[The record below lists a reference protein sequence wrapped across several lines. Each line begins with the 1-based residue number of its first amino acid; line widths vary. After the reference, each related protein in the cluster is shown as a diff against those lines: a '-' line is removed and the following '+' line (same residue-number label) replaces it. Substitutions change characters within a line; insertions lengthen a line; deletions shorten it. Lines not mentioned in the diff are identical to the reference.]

1 MSEIYSITIL
11 AGLGLIVLIS
21 ILAHFLM
28 KKRTHKDFYLVII
41 VCGFF
46 MLCALYLFVTGII
59 DIINNNLGIYQ
70 SAEGICE
77 IAFFE
82 ESSGRFGSHPSY
94 YNIYIDGLNI
104 SADGEEFSFLNEETV
119 ACEVTYLDA
128 TDTLV
133 EIQIK

>member
-1 MSEIYSITIL
+1 MSEIYSVTIF
-11 AGLGLIVLIS
+11 AGLGLIILIS
-21 ILAHFLM
+21 IIVHFLM

-46 MLCALYLFVTGII
+46 MLCSLYLFVTGVI
-59 DIINNNLGIYQ
+59 DITNNNLRNYQ
-70 SAEGICE
+70 TAEGNCE
-77 IAFFE
+77 IVFFE
-82 ESSGRFGSHPSY
+82 ESSSRFGSNPSY

-104 SADGEEFSFLNEETV
+104 IADGEDFSFLKEETV
-119 ACEVTYLDA
+119 ACKVTYLAA